1 MARKSRYREYLN
13 AVRNVKVLSKA
24 PQRRTT
30 HESILRSLTVRGQ
43 FWGVEAPLN
52 ERLCL
57 LGTSRH
63 CLLLYQEFL
72 LSATFYF
79 IIVQNYRYD

>member
-13 AVRNVKVLSKA
+13 AVRNVKAISKA

-30 HESILRSLTVRGQ
+30 HESILK
-43 FWGVEAPLN
+43 
-52 ERLCL
+52 RLKEL
-57 LGTSRH
+57 K
-63 CLLLYQEFL
+63 QAEMKI
-72 LSATFYF
+72 